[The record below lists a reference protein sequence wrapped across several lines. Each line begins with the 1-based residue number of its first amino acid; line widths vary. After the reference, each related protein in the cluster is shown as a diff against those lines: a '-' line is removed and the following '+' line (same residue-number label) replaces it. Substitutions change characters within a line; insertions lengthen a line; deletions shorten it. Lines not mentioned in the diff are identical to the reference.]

1 MSLICAAS
9 VPLAAQKRIIRHED
23 VFLMKRVGEP
33 IISPD
38 GKLAVFSLTEP
49 DYDPAKQTVDLW
61 LVPVDGS
68 APARR
73 LTSTR
78 GAESSPTFSPDSTR
92 LAFSARREG
101 DEAPQIYILPLNG
114 GEALRVTS
122 SPKGASAPRWRPDGK
137 SILFESMVPPAPQA
151 APKHSARVYETFPIR
166 IWNAW
171 LENAKPH
178 IFVQELTEGATAHDV
193 LAETRLA
200 SSKGFDGIASG
211 LGADRA
217 LHAIWTPDGAGIVF
231 AAAVNA
237 DETMYAEVE
246 SHLFRVSAVGGEPE
260 RLTKSGNS
268 YSRPRYSPGA
278 AQLFAQYRRSP
289 SQGRIYSLTRL
300 ARLDPAG
307 AMTDVA
313 DRWDRSVANYAFSPD
328 GRTIYVEAEDEG
340 FDKLFRMP
348 SSGGTVELL
357 LPVKEGG
364 YNNPLP
370 VPGGLIARFGSSVQ
384 PPQIV
389 RIDPVSGAHR
399 LLTNFDADR
408 VASLDW
414 RQAEHFWFTAK
425 NGKRIHNLITY
436 PPRFEPSKKYPL
448 VVFPHGEEEG

>member
-1 MSLICAAS
+1 M
-9 VPLAAQKRIIRHED
+9 
-23 VFLMKRVGEP
+23 
-33 IISPD
+33 
-38 GKLAVFSLTEP
+38 
-49 DYDPAKQTVDLW
+49 
-61 LVPVDGS
+61 
-68 APARR
+68 
-73 LTSTR
+73 
-78 GAESSPTFSPDSTR
+78 
-92 LAFSARREG
+92 
-101 DEAPQIYILPLNG
+101 
-114 GEALRVTS
+114 
-122 SPKGASAPRWRPDGK
+122 
-137 SILFESMVPPAPQA
+137 
-151 APKHSARVYETFPIR
+151 
-166 IWNAW
+166 
-171 LENAKPH
+171 
-178 IFVQELTEGATAHDV
+178 
-193 LAETRLA
+193 
-200 SSKGFDGIASG
+200 
-211 LGADRA
+211 
-217 LHAIWTPDGAGIVF
+217 HAIWTPDGAGIVF

-260 RLTKSGNS
+260 RLTKPGNS

-278 AQLFAQYRRSP
+278 AQLFAQYRRGP

-300 ARLDPAG
+300 GRLDPAE

-313 DRWDRSVANYAFSPD
+313 DRWDLSVANYAFSPD

-340 FDKLFRMP
+340 FDKRFRMP

-448 VVFPHGEEEG
+448 VVFPHGGPNSMSKDQFSTRWNFHLLVSQGYVLMQTNYTGSTGFGEKFADDIERDVLRGPARGGRNYRTLRAPSGLIGTKGAGSPASNYSKRFYFANSFLNTTPFCITNRTRSSSPTSFRGSPATAITSA